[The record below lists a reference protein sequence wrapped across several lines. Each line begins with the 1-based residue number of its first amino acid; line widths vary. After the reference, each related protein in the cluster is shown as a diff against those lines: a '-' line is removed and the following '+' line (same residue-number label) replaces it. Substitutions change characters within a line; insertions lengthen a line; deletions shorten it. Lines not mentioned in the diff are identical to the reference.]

1 MDNQD
6 KIDAYLRGEM
16 SEAERRKFEEKL
28 KNDAATF
35 DEILLTNDII
45 SALEDRKHKLECIQH
60 WQGAIDEEAELEYDS
75 AYNDSQISEYDVN
88 ERKIRKH
95 EYCEASIPTKAHA
108 KHRVWYWMTGIGV
121 AACLAIGIFIT
132 YPTSDQHVMT
142 SSPYPTSKFNGDQA
156 YRGGSTVINDIDS
169 LINAKQY
176 HDALTKIYEAENDYA
191 SIISNI
197 AVVEVATEEQEYEKS
212 LAEDEL
218 YSIVWRKI
226 NVLLALGKKNEA
238 ITILQYY
245 RYQPGIY
252 QTEANQLWEHLAN

>member
-1 MDNQD
+1 LPQSYGR
-6 KIDAYLRGEM
+6 KPPLSIGYRGDAYQ
-16 SEAERRKFEEKL
+16 
-28 KNDAATF
+28 N
-35 DEILLTNDII
+35 
-45 SALEDRKHKLECIQH
+45 
-60 WQGAIDEEAELEYDS
+60 WQEAIDEEAELEYASTYRD
-75 AYNDSQISEYDVN
+75 YQNSEYDVN
-88 ERKIRKH
+88 ERKETEPK
-95 EYCEASIPTKAHA
+95 YYAAPTPTKARNH
-108 KHRVWYWMTGIGV
+108 KVWYWVTGIGI
-121 AACLAIGIFIT
+121 AAGLAVGIFIT
-132 YPTSDQHVMT
+132 YPTSVTT
-142 SSPYPTSKFNGDQA
+142 SSPYSMPEFNDEQA
-156 YRGGSTVINDIDS
+156 YRGGSTVVKDIDL

-176 HDALTKIYEAENDYA
+176 HDALAKIEDAENDYA

-226 NVLLALGKKNEA
+226 NVLLALEKKDEA

>member
-16 SEAERRKFEEKL
+16 SEAERCKFEEKL

-45 SALEDRKHKLECIQH
+45 SALEDRKHKLECIQN
-60 WQGAIDEEAELEYDS
+60 WQEAIDEESELEY
-75 AYNDSQISEYDVN
+75 ASQIFEYDVK
-88 ERKIRKH
+88 ERNTTEPK
-95 EYCEASIPTKAHA
+95 YCAAPTQTKARNH
-108 KHRVWYWMTGIGV
+108 KVWYWVTGIGI
-121 AACLAIGIFIT
+121 AACLAVGIFIT
-132 YPTSDQHVMT
+132 YPTGDQYDMT
-142 SSPYPTSKFNGDQA
+142 SSPYSMPEFNDEQA
-156 YRGGSTVINDIDS
+156 YRGGSTVVKDIDL

-176 HDALTKIYEAENDYA
+176 HDALAKIEEAENDYA

-226 NVLLALGKKNEA
+226 NVLLALEKKDEA